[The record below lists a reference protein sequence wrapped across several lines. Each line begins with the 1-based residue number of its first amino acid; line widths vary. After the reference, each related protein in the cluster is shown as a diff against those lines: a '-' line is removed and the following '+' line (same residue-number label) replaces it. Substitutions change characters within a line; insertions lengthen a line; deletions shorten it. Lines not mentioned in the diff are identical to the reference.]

1 MGAAAGMER
10 PGGPP
15 GRLQA
20 AGLRP
25 DGRPARAG
33 PGRGALAAVGH
44 ADQDRDGTGAVRRH
58 GRRRRSARC
67 EAGAM
72 RPLAPRERKLVAV
85 GLLIGAVAA
94 AWLGVAAPLIG
105 GFKARAERR
114 EQLLTRYR
122 NGQRL
127 LAAIPVLRTEAQAA
141 RQSSAVYRITAPS
154 EGLAADA
161 LKRRLAAS
169 LTEAGGAVSAVQ
181 QVQTDIPAGWISVRA
196 DAQINLTQLD
206 ASIRRLENES
216 PYVVV
221 EYVSLGADRALQSG
235 RSAPLDV
242 RLQVSALFHPAPAR

>member
-1 MGAAAGMER
+1 
-10 PGGPP
+10 
-15 GRLQA
+15 
-20 AGLRP
+20 
-25 DGRPARAG
+25 
-33 PGRGALAAVGH
+33 
-44 ADQDRDGTGAVRRH
+44 
-58 GRRRRSARC
+58 
-67 EAGAM
+67 M

-154 EGLAADA
+154 DGLAADA